1 MKIDPQPMSGI
12 NAVRFE
18 HVDVVF
24 GDRVAEALALLDR
37 GEGRDA
43 ILDKTGALVAVHDAS
58 VFVNEGEILVLMGL
72 SGSGKSS
79 LLRCINGLNRVSRG
93 RIMVHDGQ
101 GEVDVTS
108 CDEAKLRQMRRNRI
122 SMVFQQFALMPWLS
136 VRDNIGFGL
145 DIRGLERAERDRI
158 VDEKIKLVRLDRF
171 ADKFPHELSGGMQQR
186 VGLARAF
193 ATEADILL
201 MDEPFSALDPLIREH
216 LQDELIEL
224 QRSLR
229 KTIVFVSHDLDEALK
244 IGSRIA
250 IMEAG
255 RVVQFGLPEDIIL
268 NPVNDYVR
276 QFVASMN
283 PLTVL
288 KGGTLMRP
296 LAELK
301 RDPADPSKIQ
311 LDRAGRCL
319 CRLDARGRPTDLT
332 VAGASGKFIPYATD
346 LDLARLAGNVMVT
359 GNARTP
365 MRAAVMVRQV
375 TLRPLVLLGP
385 EGELIGVVG
394 EHELYRGMLKQTDLV
409 RSDTVAMVEAK

>member
-1 MKIDPQPMSGI
+1 MTAN

-24 GDRVAEALALLDR
+24 GQRPAEAIAMLDR
-37 GEGRDA
+37 GEGRDS
-43 ILDKTGALVAVHDAS
+43 ILDKTGCLVGVHDAS
-58 VFVNEGEILVLMGL
+58 VFVDRGEILVLMGL

-79 LLRCINGLNRVSRG
+79 LLRCVNGLNKVTRG
-93 RIMVHDGQ
+93 KVIVNDGKR
-101 GEVDVTS
+101 EVDVAS
-108 CDEAKLRQMRRNRI
+108 CDGETLRQVRRNSI
-122 SMVFQQFALMPWLS
+122 SMVFQQFGLMPWLT
-136 VRDNIGFGL
+136 VHENIGFGL
-145 DIRGLERAERDRI
+145 DVRGMGRLERDQ
-158 VDEKIKLVRLDRF
+158 VVKEKIALVRLDQF

-224 QRSLR
+224 QRRLH

-255 RVVQFGLPEDIIL
+255 RVVQFGRPEEIIL

-296 LAELK
+296 ASDLAREQG
-301 RDPADPSKIQ
+301 SSMIQ
-311 LDRAGRCL
+311 LDRAGKCR
-319 CRLDARGRPTDLT
+319 CRLDSQGKPVDLI
-332 VAGASGKFIPYATD
+332 VNGKPGQFLPYATD
-346 LDLARLAGNVMVT
+346 LALDRLGDNVMVC
-359 GNARTP
+359 GSPVTP
-365 MRAAVMVRQV
+365 MRAAVMVRQL
-375 TLRPLVLLGP
+375 TKRPLVLLGDG
-385 EGELIGVVG
+385 GELIGVVG
-394 EHELYRGMLKQTDLV
+394 EHELYRGMLRQTEYARV
-409 RSDTVAMVEAK
+409 NQSPPPTVETP

>member
-1 MKIDPQPMSGI
+1 MPESKMTAQT
-12 NAVRFE
+12 AVRFE
-18 HVDVVF
+18 NVDVVF
-24 GDRVAEALALLDR
+24 GQRRAEAIALLDK
-37 GEGRDA
+37 GEGRDS
-43 ILDKTGALVAVHDAS
+43 ILDRTGCLVGVHDAS
-58 VFVNEGEILVLMGL
+58 VFVDRGEILVLMGL

-79 LLRCINGLNRVSRG
+79 LLRCVNGLNKVSRG
-93 RIMVHDGQ
+93 KVIVNDGKR
-101 GEVDVTS
+101 EVDVAS
-108 CDEAKLRQMRRNRI
+108 CDGETLRQVRRNSI
-122 SMVFQQFALMPWLS
+122 SMVFQQFGLMPWLT
-136 VRDNIGFGL
+136 VHENVGFGL
-145 DIRGLERAERDRI
+145 DVRGMSKAERDKV
-158 VDEKIKLVRLDRF
+158 VDEKIALVRLDKF

-224 QRSLR
+224 QQRLH

-255 RVVQFGLPEDIIL
+255 RVVQFGRPEEIIL

-296 LAELK
+296 VSDLTREQG
-301 RDPADPSKIQ
+301 STMIQ
-311 LDRAGRCL
+311 LDRAGKCR
-319 CRLDARGRPTDLT
+319 CRLDAQGKPIDLI
-332 VAGASGKFIPYATD
+332 VNGKPGQFLPYATD
-346 LDLARLAGNVMVT
+346 LALDRLGDNVMVCGT
-359 GNARTP
+359 PMTP
-365 MRAAVMVRQV
+365 MRAAVTVRQL
-375 TLRPLVLLGP
+375 TKRPLVLFGDN
-385 EGELIGVVG
+385 GELLGVVG
-394 EHELYRGMLKQTDLV
+394 EHELYRGMLRQTEYARV
-409 RSDTVAMVEAK
+409 NQPEPPTVETP

>member
-1 MKIDPQPMSGI
+1 MTEQ

-24 GDRVAEALALLDR
+24 GQHPAEAIALLDK

-43 ILDKTGALVAVHDAS
+43 ILDKTGSLVGVHDAS
-58 VFVNEGEILVLMGL
+58 VFVDKGEILVLMGL

-79 LLRCINGLNRVSRG
+79 LLRCVNGLNKVSRG
-93 RIMVHDGQ
+93 KVIVNTGKQ
-101 GEVDVTS
+101 EVDVAS
-108 CDEAKLRQMRRNRI
+108 CDAETLRQVRRNNI
-122 SMVFQQFALMPWLS
+122 SMVFQQFGLMPWLT
-136 VRDNIGFGL
+136 VHENIGFGL
-145 DIRGLERAERDRI
+145 DVRGMGKAERDK
-158 VDEKIKLVRLDRF
+158 VVNEKISLVRLNQF

-224 QRSLR
+224 QQRLH

-255 RVVQFGLPEDIIL
+255 RVVQFGRPEDIIL

-296 LAELK
+296 AADLAREQG
-301 RDPADPSKIQ
+301 SSMIQ
-311 LDRAGRCL
+311 LDRAGKCR
-319 CRLDARGRPTDLT
+319 CRLDNQGKPVDLI
-332 VAGASGKFIPYATD
+332 VNGKPGQFLPYATD
-346 LDLARLAGNVMVT
+346 LALERLGDNVMVCGT
-359 GNARTP
+359 PVTP
-365 MRAAVMVRQV
+365 MRAAVMVRQK
-375 TLRPLVLLGP
+375 TKRPLVLLGDS
-385 EGELIGVVG
+385 GELIGVVG
-394 EHELYRGMLKQTDLV
+394 EHELYRGMLRQTEYA
-409 RSDTVAMVEAK
+409 RISKSPEPPAVETP

>member
-1 MKIDPQPMSGI
+1 MPDSKMTAQ

-18 HVDVVF
+18 NVDVIF
-24 GDRVAEALALLDR
+24 GQRQGEAIRLLDS
-37 GEGRDA
+37 GEGRDS
-43 ILDKTGALVAVHDAS
+43 ILDKTGCLVGVHDAS
-58 VFVNEGEILVLMGL
+58 VFVDRGEILVLMGL

-79 LLRCINGLNRVSRG
+79 LLRCVNGLNKVTRG
-93 RIMVHDGQ
+93 KVIVNDGKR
-101 GEVDVTS
+101 EVDVAS
-108 CDEAKLRQMRRNRI
+108 CDGETLRQVRRNSI
-122 SMVFQQFALMPWLS
+122 SMVFQQFGLMPWLT
-136 VRDNIGFGL
+136 VHENVGFGL
-145 DIRGLERAERDRI
+145 DVRGMAKAERDKV
-158 VDEKIKLVRLDRF
+158 VDEKIALVRLDKF

-224 QRSLR
+224 QQRLH

-255 RVVQFGLPEDIIL
+255 RVVQFGRPEDIIL

-296 LAELK
+296 VGDLLREQG
-301 RDPADPSKIQ
+301 SSMIQ
-311 LDRAGRCL
+311 LDRAGKCR
-319 CRLDARGRPTDLT
+319 CRLDAQGKPVDLI
-332 VAGASGKFIPYATD
+332 VNGKPGQFLPYATD
-346 LDLARLAGNVMVT
+346 LALDRLGDNVMICGT
-359 GNARTP
+359 PITP
-365 MRAAVMVRQV
+365 MRAAVTVRQQ
-375 TLRPLVLLGP
+375 TKRPLVLLGDN
-385 EGELIGVVG
+385 GELLGVVG
-394 EHELYRGMLKQTDLV
+394 EHELYRGMLRQTEYTRISKSPDPQP
-409 RSDTVAMVEAK
+409 VETP

>member
-1 MKIDPQPMSGI
+1 MTAI

-18 HVDVVF
+18 QVDVIF
-24 GDRVAEALALLDR
+24 GKNAGQALSLMDK

-43 ILDKTGALVAVHDAS
+43 ILDKTGSLVAVHDAN

-79 LLRCINGLNRVSRG
+79 LLRCVNGLNKVTRG
-93 RIMVHDGQ
+93 KVIVHDGQ
-101 GEVDVTS
+101 AEVDLAS
-108 CDEAKLRQMRRNRI
+108 CSEDVLRRVRRNRI
-122 SMVFQQFALMPWLS
+122 SMVFQQFALMPWLT
-136 VRDNIGFGL
+136 VRDNVGFGL
-145 DIRGLERAERDRI
+145 DIRGVAKAERDRL
-158 VDEKIKLVRLDRF
+158 VDDKISLVRLGQF
-171 ADKFPHELSGGMQQR
+171 AEKYAHELSGGMQQR

-216 LQDELIEL
+216 LQDELMEL
-224 QRSLR
+224 QRALK
-229 KTIVFVSHDLDEALK
+229 KTIIFVSHDLDEALK

-255 RVVQFGLPEDIIL
+255 KVVQFGVPEEIIL

-296 LAELK
+296 VSDLG
-301 RDPADPSKIQ
+301 RDPGSSQIQ
-311 LDRAGRCL
+311 LDRAGKCR
-319 CRLDARGRPTDLT
+319 CRLDAQGRPIDLI
-332 VAGASGKFIPYATD
+332 VNGKPGQFLPYATD
-346 LDLARLAGNVMVT
+346 LVLDRLGDNVVVC
-359 GNARTP
+359 GSPVTP
-365 MRAAVMVRQV
+365 MRAAVMVRQQ
-375 TLRPLVLLGP
+375 TKRPLVLLGDN
-385 EGELIGVVG
+385 GELIGVVG
-394 EHELYRGMLKQTDLV
+394 EHELYRGMLRQTEYA
-409 RSDTVAMVEAK
+409 RISDSPKPAPV

>member
-1 MKIDPQPMSGI
+1 MNNSRSAI
-12 NAVRFE
+12 RFE

-24 GDRVAEALALLDR
+24 GLRAQEAVAQLDK

-43 ILDKTGALVAVHDAS
+43 ILDKTNCLVAVHDAS

-79 LLRCINGLNRVSRG
+79 LLRCVNGLNKVTRG
-93 RIMVHDGQ
+93 KVLVHDGNSD
-101 GEVDVTS
+101 VDVAT
-108 CDEAKLRQMRRNRI
+108 CDPETLRRLRRNRI
-122 SMVFQQFALMPWLS
+122 SMVFQQFGLMPWLT
-136 VRDNIGFGL
+136 VRDNVGFGL
-145 DIRGLERAERDRI
+145 DIRGLAKAERDRI
-158 VDEKIKLVRLDRF
+158 VDDKIKLVRLDKF
-171 ADKFPHELSGGMQQR
+171 ANKFTHELSGGMQQR

-224 QRSLR
+224 QQKLK

-255 RVVQFGLPEDIIL
+255 KVVQFGVPEEIIL

-296 LAELK
+296 LSDLVREPGGTTL
-301 RDPADPSKIQ
+301 Q
-311 LDRAGRCL
+311 LDRAGKCRCQ
-319 CRLDARGRPTDLT
+319 LDNRGKPMNLI
-332 VAGASGKFIPYATD
+332 VNGKPGELMPYATD
-346 LDLARLAGNVMVT
+346 LNLAKLPDHVMICGT
-359 GNARTP
+359 ERTP
-365 MRAAVMVRQV
+365 MRAAVNVRSQ
-375 TLRPLVLLGP
+375 TKRPMVLLGDD
-385 EGELIGVVG
+385 GELLGVVG
-394 EHELYRGMLKQTDLV
+394 EHEIYRGMLRQ
-409 RSDTVAMVEAK
+409 SEYAKVGEPAPM

>member
-1 MKIDPQPMSGI
+1 MS
-12 NAVRFE
+12 NALTAVRFD

-24 GDRVAEALALLDR
+24 GRRAQEAVAMLDR

-43 ILDKTGALVAVHDAS
+43 ILDKTNCLVAVHDAS
-58 VFVNEGEILVLMGL
+58 VFVKEGEILVLMGL

-79 LLRCINGLNRVSRG
+79 LLRCINGLNKVTRG
-93 RIMVHDGQ
+93 KVLVHDGNS
-101 GEVDVTS
+101 EVDVAS
-108 CDEAKLRQMRRNRI
+108 CDSETLRRLRRNRI
-122 SMVFQQFALMPWLS
+122 SMVFQQFGLMPWLT
-136 VRDNIGFGL
+136 VRDNVGFGL
-145 DIRGLERAERDRI
+145 DIRGVNKAERERV
-158 VDEKIKLVRLDRF
+158 VDEKIKLVRLDKF
-171 ADKFPHELSGGMQQR
+171 ADKFSHELSGGMQQR

-224 QRSLR
+224 QQKLK

-255 RVVQFGLPEDIIL
+255 RVVQFGVPEEIIL

-296 LAELK
+296 LTDLVRE
-301 RDPADPSKIQ
+301 SGGNTIQ
-311 LDRAGRCL
+311 LDRAGKCRCQ
-319 CRLDARGRPTDLT
+319 LDSRGKPVNLI
-332 VAGASGKFIPYATD
+332 VNGKPGELVPYATD
-346 LDLARLAGNVMVT
+346 LNLARLPDHVMICGT
-359 GNARTP
+359 ERTP
-365 MRAAVMVRQV
+365 MRAAVTVRSQSK
-375 TLRPLVLLGP
+375 RPLVLLGDD
-385 EGELIGVVG
+385 GELLGVVG
-394 EHELYRGMLKQTDLV
+394 EHEIYRGMLRQSEYARV
-409 RSDTVAMVEAK
+409 NGAPPM

>member
-1 MKIDPQPMSGI
+1 MASR
-12 NAVRFE
+12 NAIRFE

-24 GDRVAEALALLDR
+24 GQNAAQAVALLDK

-43 ILDKTGALVAVHDAS
+43 ILDKTNCLIAVHDAS

-79 LLRCINGLNRVSRG
+79 LLRCVNGLNTVSRG
-93 RIMVHDGQ
+93 KVVVHDGNH
-101 GEVDVTS
+101 EVDVAS
-108 CDEAKLRQMRRNRI
+108 CDPETLRRLRRNRI
-122 SMVFQQFALMPWLS
+122 SMVFQQFGLMPWLT

-145 DIRGLERAERDRI
+145 DIRGLGKAERNRI
-158 VDEKIKLVRLDRF
+158 VDEKIKLVRLDQF
-171 ADKFPHELSGGMQQR
+171 ANKFSHELSGGMQQR

-224 QRSLR
+224 QQKLK

-255 RVVQFGLPEDIIL
+255 RVVQFGVPEEIIL

-296 LAELK
+296 VSDLVRE
-301 RDPADPSKIQ
+301 PGGSTIQ
-311 LDRAGRCL
+311 LDRAGKCRCQI
-319 CRLDARGRPTDLT
+319 DSRGKPMNLM
-332 VAGASGKFIPYATD
+332 VNGKPGELVPYSTE
-346 LDLARLAGNVMVT
+346 LNLARLPDHVMICGT
-359 GNARTP
+359 ERTP
-365 MRAAVMVRQV
+365 MRAAVTVRSQ
-375 TLRPLVLLGP
+375 TARPLVLLGDD
-385 EGELIGVVG
+385 GELLGVVG
-394 EHELYRGMLKQTDLV
+394 EHEIYRGMLRQ
-409 RSDTVAMVEAK
+409 SEYAKVNGAKPM